1 MPITWLDI
9 IVLAFMLISGLL
21 AMARGFTRE
30 VLSILSWAAAA
41 AAALVLFPRFQD
53 QAREVIDPHWLADIV
68 LVVGIFITVLI
79 IVSFITIRT
88 ADRILDSRVG
98 ALDRSLGFLFG
109 LARGL
114 VLVVIGY
121 LFFVWLVPVENHP
134 EWVTE
139 AKTMPLLD
147 RTGEIVLSVLPDDP
161 EAILSQ
167 IKSRAL
173 GAKGPDETDG
183 VVPNADP
190 NDSELPNNGEDSGT
204 GSGYSESQRES
215 LNQLN
220 EGASGVDQ

>member
-41 AAALVLFPRFQD
+41 AAALLLFPRFQAS
-53 QAREVIDPHWLADIV
+53 AREVITPEWMADIA
-68 LVVGIFITVLI
+68 LVVGIFVAVLI

-98 ALDRSLGFLFG
+98 ALDRSLGFIFG

-114 VLVVIGY
+114 VLVVIGF
-121 LFFVWLVPVENHP
+121 LFFAWLVPVESHP
-134 EWVTE
+134 KWVTE

-161 EAILSQ
+161 EALLSQ

-173 GAKGPDETDG
+173 GGRGEAGDEKQNGANGDG
-183 VVPNADP
+183 QAEGSDG
-190 NDSELPNNGEDSGT
+190 D
-204 GSGYSESQRES
+204 SGYSDSQRES

-220 EGASGVDQ
+220 EGANSANQ

>member
-9 IVLAFMLISGLL
+9 IVIAFMLISGFL

-41 AAALVLFPRFQD
+41 AAALFLFPRFQSS
-53 QAREVIDPHWLADIV
+53 AREVINPEWLADIA
-68 LVVGIFITVLI
+68 LVVGVFVAVLI

-114 VLVVIGY
+114 VLVVIGF

-134 EWVTE
+134 NWVKE

-161 EAILSQ
+161 EALLSQ

-173 GAKGPDETDG
+173 GGRGENSDEADN
-183 VVPNADP
+183 NADGSGQSE
-190 NDSELPNNGEDSGT
+190 NGGDSSGD
-204 GSGYSESQRES
+204 SGYSDSQRES

-220 EGASGVDQ
+220 EGAGGANQ

>member
-21 AMARGFTRE
+21 AMARGFSRE
-30 VLSILSWAAAA
+30 VLSILSWVAAA
-41 AAALVLFPRFQD
+41 AAALILFPRFQD
-53 QAREVIDPHWLADIV
+53 QAREVITPTWLADIV
-68 LVVGIFITVLI
+68 LVVGIFVAVLI

-88 ADRILDSRVG
+88 ADRILDSRIG

-121 LFFVWLVPVENHP
+121 LFFAWLVPAEDHP
-134 EWVTE
+134 EWIRE

-147 RTGEIVLSVLPDDP
+147 RTGAIILSVLPDDP
-161 EAILSQ
+161 EAMLSR

-173 GAKGPDETDG
+173 GGSGSNGDAT
-183 VVPNADP
+183 
-190 NDSELPNNGEDSGT
+190 NDSPDSGDDSDSARDSEPD
-204 GSGYSESQRES
+204 SGYSDSQRES

-220 EGASGVDQ
+220 EGANSANQ